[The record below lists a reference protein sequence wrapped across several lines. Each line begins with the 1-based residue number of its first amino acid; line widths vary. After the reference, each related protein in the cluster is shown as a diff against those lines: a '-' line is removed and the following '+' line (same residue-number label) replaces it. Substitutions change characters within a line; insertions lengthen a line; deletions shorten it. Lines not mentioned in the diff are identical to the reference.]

1 MHRLNSSFQRL
12 SAGFHHH
19 HPSLKA
25 LIGIAFGL
33 VLCCL
38 PRCATAQD
46 SDASSQSPS
55 NLPDAPSGQPIAQ
68 SSAGII
74 HGVIV
79 DRDGDFISNAHITLT
94 HSVPDAANG
103 EAPSQPGY
111 EIVSSADGSF
121 TFSGVMPGLFELTVS
136 APLFASRQIDGDLH
150 PGESYEVP
158 QISLVSAISIE
169 TQVTASVAEVAQ
181 AQIRDQEE
189 QRVLGFIPNF
199 YVSYV
204 PDPAPL
210 TSRQKAELGWK
221 TLVDPTSFLA
231 AGFTAGIQQATNSYA
246 GYGPGALGYSKR
258 FAASYGNMLTGTLVG
273 NMILPVAL
281 KQDPRYFYK
290 ADGSVSDR
298 IWYAVKTAVIC
309 KGDNGHWQ
317 FNYSAV
323 GGSLASGFISNA
335 YYPAASRNGGAV
347 TLENT
352 ALGTVGSV
360 ASNLLQEFV
369 IPRFTPHKPPIAAL
383 KRSSVED
390 HP

>member
-1 MHRLNSSFQRL
+1 MPRLNSLFQRL
-12 SAGFHHH
+12 SASFHLHR
-19 HPSLKA
+19 SLRA

-38 PRCATAQD
+38 PHRASAQD
-46 SDASSQSPS
+46 SGASSPSRS
-55 NLPDAPSGQPIAQ
+55 NLPDAPSGQPLAQ
-68 SSAGII
+68 SSAGFI

-94 HSVPDAANG
+94 HPAPDAPNG
-103 EAPSQPGY
+103 QPPSY
-111 EIVSSADGSF
+111 EIVSSDDGSF
-121 TFSGVMPGLFELTVS
+121 TFSNVLPGPFELTIS
-136 APLFASRQIDGDLH
+136 ASLFAPRQINGVLH

-158 QISLVSAISIE
+158 QISLISAISIE
-169 TQVTASVAEVAQ
+169 TQVTASVEEVAQ
-181 AQIRDQEE
+181 AQIRDQEK

-204 PDPAPL
+204 PDAAPL
-210 TSRQKAELGWK
+210 TSQQKVELGWK
-221 TLVDPTSFLA
+221 TLVDPVSFLA
-231 AGFTAGIQQATNSYA
+231 TGFIAGIQQATNAYA
-246 GYGPGALGYSKR
+246 GYGQGALGYSKR
-258 FAASYGNMLTGTLVG
+258 FAASYGNTLTGTVVG
-273 NMILPVAL
+273 GMILPVAL

-317 FNYSAV
+317 FNYSGV

-335 YYPAASRNGGAV
+335 YYPAANRNGGAV

-352 ALGTVGSV
+352 ALGTLGSV
-360 ASNLLQEFV
+360 ASNLFQEFV
-369 IPRFTPHKPPIAAL
+369 IPRFTPHKPPVGAF

-390 HP
+390 RP